1 MHSCIITPVGIT
13 QYHCVLRGGTAI
25 QRTADKM
32 LESIQLKAPTTDMMD
47 KCERCETRSTAME
60 IIGPYATSA
69 LATTPSHVIP
79 RACELMRG
87 ARGEGGRPGQ
97 ANWLRQSKELQLE
110 EVICLLNCYCKFVQ
124 YTPGTVDLKI

>member
-60 IIGPYATSA
+60 TIGPYATSA
-69 LATTPSHVIP
+69 LATTPSHVI
-79 RACELMRG
+79 RG
-87 ARGEGGRPGQ
+87 LVSEGGAEVAIEKKKIFFCFFFASSPGQ
-97 ANWLRQSKELQLE
+97 DYS
-110 EVICLLNCYCKFVQ
+110 C
-124 YTPGTVDLKI
+124 THT